1 MICSFQL
8 QSETKDEI
16 AALQKESEVP
26 LDQLLES
33 LPKEILEK
41 PAPISSEKDETEKV
55 STQYDMQTLHID
67 NFCLKCD
74 NGLANQGW
82 EKRLSLRQV
91 ASTLS

>member
-1 MICSFQL
+1 MLF

-41 PAPISSEKDETEKV
+41 PASIASEKDDTDKV
-55 STQYDMQTLHID
+55 GI
-67 NFCLKCD
+67 
-74 NGLANQGW
+74 
-82 EKRLSLRQV
+82 
-91 ASTLS
+91 

>member
-1 MICSFQL
+1 MLF

-41 PAPISSEKDETEKV
+41 PASISSEKDDTDKV
-55 STQYDMQTLHID
+55 GIQYCIHYNIGMAQPQISVVEQIRG
-67 NFCLKCD
+67 K
-74 NGLANQGW
+74 
-82 EKRLSLRQV
+82 
-91 ASTLS
+91 